1 MYVDEWSR
9 LSRISILRPRRL
21 IVVLFVVYVVTVNE
35 LKLVWKELVKE
46 NKDFFET
53 YEQKLMKKE
62 SMSEEETNQLIQ
74 NIISL

>member
-1 MYVDEWSR
+1 
-9 LSRISILRPRRL
+9 
-21 IVVLFVVYVVTVNE
+21 VLFVVYVVTVNE

>member
-62 SMSEEETNQLIQ
+62 QCRRRRQTN
-74 NIISL
+74 